1 MRPKIMTLVGSI
13 EAMIIDVIV
22 ILDSSLMSDER
33 KPCARK
39 KLTSSGGKMVSFMWK
54 NCRKDVAL
62 SFDFYTNSRIGCCS
76 FEDIALVGFATRREH
91 DMTSPAEAVS
101 TKGY

>member
-1 MRPKIMTLVGSI
+1 MRSKIMTLVGSI

-22 ILDSSLMSDER
+22 ILNRSLMSDDRER
-33 KPCARK
+33 CSRK
-39 KLTSSGGKMVSFMWK
+39 KLTSSGGKTFSFMWK

-76 FEDIALVGFATRREH
+76 FEDIALIGSSIRREH
-91 DMTSPAEAVS
+91 DTTSPAEAVS